1 MGAIRLHRRIGAAAA
16 LVALAAGLIA
26 GTAGATVVERGRY
39 SDTYSDTFSD
49 CGFPIRLEG
58 TASGQYRF
66 REGKGKTETAFF
78 LRDTFRFRDV
88 YTNTDTGEWFV
99 VTGHG
104 VFNEVK
110 ATRVEGSV
118 FEFVQIQAGQP
129 FTVYDSNGELVLRDR
144 GVIRFTILF
153 DTRGDDEPGGDFVEE
168 IDVRVNGPH
177 PGFMTD
183 FCEIATPLIG
193 S

>member
-1 MGAIRLHRRIGAAAA
+1 MGLVRFRRRIGAAAV
-16 LVALAAGLIA
+16 LVALATGLLA
-26 GTAGATVVERGRY
+26 AAAGAKVFERGRY

-49 CGFPIRLEG
+49 CGFPIQLEG
-58 TASGQYRF
+58 TVSGQYRF
-66 REGKGKTETAFF
+66 RQGSGKTASAFF

-88 YTNTDTGEWFV
+88 YTNTETGEWFV

-104 VFNEVK
+104 TFNEVK

-118 FEFVQIQAGQP
+118 FKFVQIQSGQP
-129 FTVYDSNGELVLRDR
+129 FTVYNSDGELVLRDR

-153 DTRGDDEPGGDFVEE
+153 DTRGDAVPGGDFIEE

-177 PGFMTD
+177 PGFTD